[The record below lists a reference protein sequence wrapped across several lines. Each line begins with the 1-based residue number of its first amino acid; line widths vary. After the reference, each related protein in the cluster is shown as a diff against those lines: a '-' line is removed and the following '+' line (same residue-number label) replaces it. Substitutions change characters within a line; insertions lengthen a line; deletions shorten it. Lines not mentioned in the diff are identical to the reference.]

1 MPRYV
6 GSGDYY
12 TFKAIMVTNSGGV
25 GIRMPT
31 APMYQDKETYSG
43 RNRVWL
49 KSVRMGLEDAEE
61 WNTNKSDSFME
72 IEMLTA
78 SHNVYCGP
86 MGNRATAIAGAEQFI
101 QDDQFTNATFWFAPT
116 LYEYR
121 NDNDQ
126 QEFHGSTIG
135 TFNIAG
141 GAGNLNTGD
150 TQNITYDANGVAPT
164 LVVKSNSTV
173 GSNGQSKSIQLH
185 YDNDCYCPAKAV
197 VVGQLWGNELDIIL
211 NMRPFRDNLQ
221 NNRTTA
227 IMASNVYIEFVVE
240 PLLNEPIP
248 PMIKENMGDEKRR
261 MKY

>member
-12 TFKAIMVTNSGGV
+12 TFKSIMSTGSGGV

-49 KSVRMGLEDAEE
+49 KSVRMGLEDADE
-61 WNTNKSDSFME
+61 WNENKSDSFME
-72 IEMLTA
+72 IEMATA
-78 SHNVYCGP
+78 SHNIYNGP
-86 MGNRATAIAGAEQFI
+86 MGNRNTAIAGAAEFI
-101 QDDQFTNATFWFAPT
+101 QEDQFTNATFWFAPT

-121 NDNDQ
+121 NDNDIA
-126 QEFHGSTIG
+126 EFHGSTIG
-135 TFNIAG
+135 TFTVAGAAIA
-141 GAGNLNTGD
+141 TGD

-164 LVVKSNSTV
+164 LVVKSNRNE
-173 GSNGQSKSIQLH
+173 GANGQSKSIQLH
-185 YDNDCYCPAKAV
+185 YENDCYCPAKAV
-197 VVGQLWGNELDIIL
+197 VVGQLWGTELDILL

-227 IMASNVYIEFVVE
+227 VMASNVYIEFVVE
-240 PLLNEPIP
+240 PLLNEHIP
-248 PMIKENMGDEKRR
+248 RHMEMEDEKRR
-261 MKY
+261 MRY

>member
-12 TFKAIMVTNSGGV
+12 TFKSIMTTGSGGV

-31 APMYQDKETYSG
+31 APMYQNKETYSG
-43 RNRVWL
+43 RNRIWL
-49 KSVRMGLEDAEE
+49 KSVRLGLEDAEE

-86 MGNRATAIAGAEQFI
+86 MGDPNTAIAGAEIFI
-101 QDDQFTNATFWFAPT
+101 QSDQFTNATFWFAPT

-121 NDNDQ
+121 NDNTQ
-126 QEFHGSTIG
+126 VEYHGGTIG
-135 TFNIAG
+135 TFTVAG

-150 TQNITYDANGVAPT
+150 TQNITYDANGAGPT
-164 LVVKSNSTV
+164 LLEKPRRDV
-173 GSNGQSKSIQLH
+173 GANGQSKSIQLH

-197 VVGQLWGNELDIIL
+197 VVGQLWGTELDLLL

-227 IMASNVYIEFVVE
+227 VMASNVYVEFVVE
-240 PLLNEPIP
+240 PLLNEPQP
-248 PMIKENMGDEKRR
+248 THMGMLEEKNR